1 MIGVVIHC
9 GNIIRKKWKII
20 IRISKSEMQYLISNG
35 VKHGEDGII
44 HTTGH
49 HKSWYLSENG
59 YCIKLL
65 KDYRESR
72 IAEK

>member
-1 MIGVVIHC
+1 
-9 GNIIRKKWKII
+9 
-20 IRISKSEMQYLISNG
+20 MQYLISNG